1 MPKFG
6 GNPQICFAAA
16 EWLIAFDPDKSL
28 NPRGECP
35 QNTVDDHDVNPP
47 KTASNWISLRD
58 ILRFYINKWQN
69 LGVDK
74 SSRNGLGMFK
84 YGWKPS
90 QPIGDHRLWPCHLQ
104 VVRNFASH
112 SFVIIY
118 IYIYTCYIYI
128 YIYIVLYCFLQSSSR
143 SLHQGKAGG
152 QLRGW
157 CYPCLSHCHGPW
169 RLWMWTGGQKGPLGP
184 LILTVRC
191 EFWGYCLTI
200 CLSIHPSIHLSVYV
214 CM

>member
-1 MPKFG
+1 MPPKYSG
-6 GNPQICFAAA
+6 WSWCQ
-16 EWLIAFDPDKSL
+16 
-28 NPRGECP
+28 
-35 QNTVDDHDVNPP
+35 PP

-128 YIYIVLYCFLQSSSR
+128 LFFTVFYSHPVDPSTKGKLVGNSGAGATRALVTAMVRGVFGCEPEARRGRWAPLFWLFDVNFGVTVLLFV
-143 SLHQGKAGG
+143 
-152 QLRGW
+152 
-157 CYPCLSHCHGPW
+157 YP
-169 RLWMWTGGQKGPLGP
+169 
-184 LILTVRC
+184 
-191 EFWGYCLTI
+191 F
-200 CLSIHPSIHLSVYV
+200 IHPSIYLSMYV